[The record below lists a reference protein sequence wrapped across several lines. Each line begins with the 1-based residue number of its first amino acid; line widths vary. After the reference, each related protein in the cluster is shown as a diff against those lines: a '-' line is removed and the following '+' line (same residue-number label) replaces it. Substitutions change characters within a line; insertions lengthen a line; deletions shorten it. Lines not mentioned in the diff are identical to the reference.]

1 MLAVKVSMNH
11 RCIQGWDLYQI
22 RHHIHIMCLL
32 LDFHTRAWRGRR
44 WLSSGRL
51 QFDSVGKFPAVSL
64 ATKTLFVTGG
74 WTISCCFELTKIGRL
89 SSSKL
94 IFVLTKSGCV
104 SQQFG
109 QSAAVL
115 SPTKTECFPTGGRT
129 ISCCSCVDQNWVFV
143 TGIQTSSSCFLM
155 AT

>member
-32 LDFHTRAWRGRR
+32 LDFHTRAWRGRW

-64 ATKTLFVTGG
+64 ATKTLCLSREAGPSPAVLNWPKLGVCHHLNSFLCWRKVGV
-74 WTISCCFELTKIGRL
+74 CH
-89 SSSKL
+89 SSSDNLQPFYRRPKPSVFPREVGPSPAVL
-94 IFVLTKSGCV
+94 VLTKTGYL
-104 SQQFG
+104 SQEFRP
-109 QSAAVL
+109 SPAV
-115 SPTKTECFPTGGRT
+115 F
-129 ISCCSCVDQNWVFV
+129 
-143 TGIQTSSSCFLM
+143 
-155 AT
+155 